1 MNLIRAVNIISTY
14 AYIIFMKGTQLGEF
28 EELVLLSILT
38 THPDAYGVSVKEEI
52 NKIANR
58 KINLST
64 AHGALKRLENKGFVK
79 SYMGEASSVRGG
91 KRKRIF
97 EITSLGMAK
106 LNEARELRDR
116 FWKKIPMEVIRLYR
130 S

>member
-1 MNLIRAVNIISTY
+1 
-14 AYIIFMKGTQLGEF
+14 MKGTQLGEF

-52 NKIANR
+52 NSIANR

-64 AHGALKRLENKGFVK
+64 AHGALKRLEVKGLVK
-79 SYMGEASSVRGG
+79 SHMGEASAVRGG

-97 EITSLGMAK
+97 ELTALGMTK
-106 LNEARELRDR
+106 LNEAKELRER
-116 FWKKIPMEVIRLYR
+116 FWEKIPQEVIQLHQ